1 VARDTARCSSLF
13 TLSINQV
20 MKNSLCML
28 WLTAIFVGGCKAT
41 PPGKWETSAIT
52 RIKHSVTVGG
62 KKDKNPLA
70 ETPENIESGRVAFG
84 HYCVACHGLD
94 GQNTGVPFA
103 DNMSPP
109 VPSLKS
115 EWVQSYADGQLKWIV
130 DNGLAPSGMP
140 ASRGI
145 LTDEEIWS
153 IVVYIRHLPAAGSL
167 GEPKMYAE
175 EDGTNEP
182 THKKTH

>member
-1 VARDTARCSSLF
+1 MKIPTCALV
-13 TLSINQV
+13 LSA
-20 MKNSLCML
+20 
-28 WLTAIFVGGCKAT
+28 AICLSGCKVT
-41 PPGKWETSAIT
+41 PPGKWETSAMT

-62 KKDKNPLA
+62 KKDKNPLP
-70 ETPENIESGRVAFG
+70 ETPENVDAGKAAFA

-103 DNMSPP
+103 DKLMPP

-115 EWVQSYADGQLKWIV
+115 ERVQSYTDGQLKWVV

-140 ASRGI
+140 ASKGI

-153 IVVYIRHLPAAGSL
+153 IVVYIRHLPQEGSL
-167 GEPKMYAE
+167 GEPKMYADD
-175 EDGTNEP
+175 DGTGQPEP
-182 THKKTH
+182 KNTHKR